1 MKLCFLQQLSVASQL
16 SRQQERDHRHRQE
29 MLIKVMESV
38 KFLVRQGLPIRGHT
52 DDESNL
58 LQLLKC
64 RTTDVEGL
72 EAWISSGKYL
82 SHEVTNEIVELMAHH
97 LLRNLLGAIR
107 IAKYF
112 SIIADET
119 QDVSGLETVCNFAEM
134 AGQ

>member
-1 MKLCFLQQLSVASQL
+1 
-16 SRQQERDHRHRQE
+16 
-29 MLIKVMESV
+29 MESV

-72 EAWISSGKYL
+72 AWISSGKYL
-82 SHEVTNEIVELMAHH
+82 SDKVTNEIVELMAHH
-97 LLRNLLGAIR
+97 LLHNLLGAIR

-112 SIIADET
+112 SIIVDEIKMFLVWNSL
-119 QDVSGLETVCNFAEM
+119 QFR
-134 AGQ
+134 